1 MFLKITTKEG
11 HFEAE
16 NLQKIRILNLN
27 KILLVLTK
35 KV

>member
-16 NLQKIRILNLN
+16 NLQRILNLN